1 MMIKSSVNFPE
12 KMCMIFDNPPQFAI
26 FSNPALQ
33 FQTVFTFRYWAL
45 LIPVWPCVLLLF
57 LYTVVSLQT
66 IIRCPD
72 FNDPRVYKG
81 LIFSFVIVY
90 DFTNLCILCFVQI

>member
-1 MMIKSSVNFPE
+1 MPIISSVNFPE
-12 KMCMIFDNPPQFAI
+12 KMRIIFDNPPKFAI
-26 FSNPALQ
+26 LSNPALK
-33 FQTVFTFRYWAL
+33 TVFTFRYWAL

-72 FNDPRVYKG
+72 FNDPRIYKG
-81 LIFSFVIVY
+81 LISLFWV
-90 DFTNLCILCFVQI
+90 